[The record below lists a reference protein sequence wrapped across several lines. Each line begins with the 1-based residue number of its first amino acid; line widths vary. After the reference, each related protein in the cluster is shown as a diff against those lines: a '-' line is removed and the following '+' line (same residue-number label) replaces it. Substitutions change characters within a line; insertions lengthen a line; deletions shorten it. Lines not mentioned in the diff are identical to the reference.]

1 MSEKKGFLGSLRSF
15 IGGAPDSKAPSAP
28 SGPSAKTKLTAPLP
42 GARTAPLEKPE
53 LTPEEKAEES
63 KKRMGF
69 IVTYMRTPDAL
80 PEFKDA
86 KFVYKVVSDERS
98 YQTELVEKLQIELR
112 RLTFSWS
119 GDPEDETFLA
129 QREELENR
137 IQGIRDRLSQLF
149 LLLKHLTG
157 VKGKT
162 GGTGFLPNSP
172 DGI

>member
-1 MSEKKGFLGSLRSF
+1 MSEKKGFLGNLRSF
-15 IGGAPDSKAPSAP
+15 LGGAPEPKGPPAAPQRAQH
-28 SGPSAKTKLTAPLP
+28 TAPLP

-80 PEFKDA
+80 PEFHDA
-86 KFVYKVVSDERS
+86 KFVYKVVADERS
-98 YQTELVEKLQIELR
+98 YQTELVEQFQAELR
-112 RLTFSWS
+112 SITFSWS
-119 GDPEDETFLA
+119 GDPEDETFVA
-129 QREELENR
+129 QRDELETR

-162 GGTGFLPNSP
+162 GGTGFLPASP